1 MICVQGFH
9 SNQGKVFSMKKVIFV
24 LALAFAIHSIP
35 SKASAVITETPGGL
49 VAFAVLGIATMGD
62 KADAKTPATGNE
74 FVDLNNNKAI
84 ATLLDQKAGGSLNTL
99 DILK

>member
-1 MICVQGFH
+1 
-9 SNQGKVFSMKKVIFV
+9 MKKAIFI
-24 LALAFAIHSIP
+24 LALAFAVQSIP
-35 SKASAVITETPGGL
+35 SKASPVVVDTPGGF
-49 VAFAVLGIATMGD
+49 VAMAVIGIASMGD

-84 ATLLDQKAGGSLNTL
+84 ATLMDQKAGGSLNTL

>member
-1 MICVQGFH
+1 
-9 SNQGKVFSMKKVIFV
+9 VI
-24 LALAFAIHSIP
+24 
-35 SKASAVITETPGGL
+35 
-49 VAFAVLGIATMGD
+49 GIASMGD

-84 ATLLDQKAGGSLNTL
+84 ATLMDQKAGGSLNTL